1 MTTTWKPRFFM
12 IELSR
17 SNGSRLTLVAALE
30 MTESVGKLHA
40 KLRKILAVN
49 FPGWKTQIARID
61 EQTYVFEIDQ
71 ARAFSKINFDLR
83 QDAGVMETLPDICGD
98 LFDPAW
104 F

>member
-1 MTTTWKPRFFM
+1 MTTAWKPRFFM

-17 SNGSRLTLVAALE
+17 SNGSRLTLVAALD
-30 MTESVGKLHA
+30 TTAPVG

-71 ARAFSKINFDLR
+71 ARAFAQINFDLR
-83 QDAGVMETLPDICGD
+83 QDAVVMNTLPDICGD

>member
-1 MTTTWKPRFFM
+1 MSTAWRPRFFM

-17 SNGSRLTLVAALE
+17 STGSRLTLVAALN
-30 MTESVGKLHA
+30 TTAPVG

-49 FPGWKTQIARID
+49 FPGWVPQIARID

-71 ARAFSKINFDLR
+71 ARAFAEINFDSR
-83 QDAGVMETLPDICGD
+83 QDAVVMNTLSEIVGD